1 MTHAVRIQ
9 GLCFGYRGRPPLL
22 EDIDLLVERGEF
34 LGILG
39 PNGAGKSTLI
49 QLVAGLL
56 KPDSGAIEI
65 MGRPLREMRHRI
77 GYMPQQAPPVRHLP
91 VTVAAL
97 ARLGCLQGWHPLG
110 RTGSGERQRAQA
122 ALAQMELGEQSTRL
136 LRELSGG
143 ELQRALLAR
152 TLAADPAVLLLDEPT
167 AHIDPAA
174 ESRIWSL
181 LRRMTPERTVIA
193 ISHDPALL
201 RMHADRIALLN
212 GRLRMVT
219 PEAMDAAALQWA
231 YSRHP
236 EGSAEIPLRRGA
248 AG

>member
-1 MTHAVRIQ
+1 MTQAVQ
-9 GLCFGYRGRPPLL
+9 VHGLRFGYRGRPPIL
-22 EDIDLLVERGEF
+22 EDVDLVVEQGEF

-39 PNGAGKSTLI
+39 PNGAGKSSLI
-49 QLVAGLL
+49 QLLAGLH
-56 KPDSGAIEI
+56 KPDAGTIEI
-65 MGRPLREMRHRI
+65 MGRPVREMRHRI
-77 GYMPQQAPPVRHLP
+77 GYMPQQPPPVRHLP

-97 ARLGCLQGWHPLG
+97 VQLGCLQGWHPLG
-110 RTGSGERQRAQA
+110 RTRSGERQRAQA
-122 ALAQMELGEQSTRL
+122 ALARMELGERSTRL

-219 PEAMDAAALQWA
+219 PEGMDAAALQWA

-236 EGSAEIPLRRGA
+236 EASAEIPVRRGA

>member
-1 MTHAVRIQ
+1 MTHAVRVQ
-9 GLCFGYRGRPPLL
+9 GLCFGYRGRPPIL
-22 EDIDLLVERGEF
+22 EGIDLVVERGEF

-39 PNGAGKSTLI
+39 PNGAGKSSLI
-49 QLVAGLL
+49 QLLAGLH
-56 KPDSGAIEI
+56 KPNVGTIAI
-65 MGRPLREMRHRI
+65 MDRPVREMRHRI
-77 GYMPQQAPPVRHLP
+77 GYMPQQAPLIQHLP

-97 ARLGCLQGWHPLG
+97 VQLGCLQGWHPLG
-110 RTGSGERQRAQA
+110 RTRSGERQRAQA
-122 ALAQMELGEQSTRL
+122 VLAQMELGERSARL

-152 TLAADPAVLLLDEPT
+152 TLAADPAILLLDEPT

-219 PEAMDAAALQWA
+219 PEGMDAAALQWA

-236 EGSAEIPLRRGA
+236 EGSAGIPVRRGA

>member
-1 MTHAVRIQ
+1 MTRAVQVQ
-9 GLCFGYRGRPPLL
+9 GLRFGYRGRPPIL
-22 EDIDLLVERGEF
+22 EDVDLVVERGEL

-39 PNGAGKSTLI
+39 PNGAGKSSLI
-49 QLVAGLL
+49 QLLAGLH
-56 KPDSGAIEI
+56 KPDAGTIEI
-65 MGRPLREMRHRI
+65 MDRPVREMRHRI

-97 ARLGCLQGWHPLG
+97 VQLGCLQGWHPLG
-110 RTGSGERQRAQA
+110 RTRSGERQRAQA
-122 ALAQMELGEQSTRL
+122 ALARMELGERSTRL

-152 TLAADPAVLLLDEPT
+152 TLAADPAILLLDEPT

-219 PEAMDAAALQWA
+219 PEGMDAAALQWA

-236 EGSAEIPLRRGA
+236 EASGEIPVRRGA